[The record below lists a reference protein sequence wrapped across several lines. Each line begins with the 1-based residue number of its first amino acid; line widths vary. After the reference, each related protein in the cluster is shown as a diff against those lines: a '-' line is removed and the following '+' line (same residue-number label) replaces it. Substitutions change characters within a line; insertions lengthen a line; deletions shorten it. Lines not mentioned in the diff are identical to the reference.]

1 MQAKID
7 IIILSY
13 GKTED
18 LRTITQQCIDS
29 LVVSENPDKIE
40 FNVLVIESDK
50 SLAPYQYKNSTTIYP
65 DTEFGYNKYMNIGIK
80 ATANPYICL
89 CNNDLVFHKNWASEL
104 LKVFDSSAKIVSAN
118 PYCDN
123 FNYDVKIK
131 NGGNVI
137 RRDKNRNVS
146 GILTGWCIFT
156 RRSLFDKIG
165 LLDEQFTF
173 WYADTDYD
181 YTLKKHHLI
190 HVLVKSSVVTHLV
203 SQSHD
208 LLLDKKHELTFGQEA
223 IFAQKWKQESLF
235 KKLIRPLRSLF
246 N

>member
-1 MQAKID
+1 MQVKID

-13 GKTED
+13 GKTEQM
-18 LRTITQQCIDS
+18 RAITQQGIDS
-29 LVVSENPDKIE
+29 LLLSEDPAKIE
-40 FNVLVIESDK
+40 FNVLVIESEK
-50 SLAPYQYKNSTTIYP
+50 SMAPYQYTGSNTIYP
-65 DTEFGYNKYMNIGIK
+65 DTDFGYNKYMNIGIQ
-80 ATANPYICL
+80 ATNNKYICL
-89 CNNDLVFHKNWASEL
+89 CNNDLVFHKNWATEL
-104 LKVFDSSAKIVSAN
+104 LKVFDSSSKIVSAN

-123 FNYDVKIK
+123 FDYDIKIK
-131 NGGNVI
+131 NSGNVI
-137 RRDKNRNVS
+137 RRDKNPNIS

-173 WYADTDYD
+173 WYADTDYEF
-181 YTLKKHHLI
+181 TLKKHRLI

-208 LLLDKKHELTFGQEA
+208 LLLDKKDELTIGQKA
-223 IFAQKWKQESLF
+223 IFSKKWKHEPLSNKIKRF
-235 KKLIRPLRSLF
+235 LRSLF

>member
-1 MQAKID
+1 MQVKID

-13 GKTED
+13 GKTEQM
-18 LRTITQQCIDS
+18 RAITQQCIDS
-29 LVVSENPDKIE
+29 LVLSEDPDKIG
-40 FNVLVIESDK
+40 FNILVIESEK
-50 SLAPYQYKNSTTIYP
+50 SMAPYQYTGSNTIYP
-65 DTEFGYNKYMNIGIK
+65 DTDFGYNKYMNIGIQ
-80 ATANPYICL
+80 ATNNKYICL
-89 CNNDLVFHKNWASEL
+89 CNNDLVFHKNWATEL
-104 LKVFDSSAKIVSAN
+104 LKVFDSSSKIVSAN

-123 FNYDVKIK
+123 FDYDIKIK
-131 NGGNVI
+131 NSGNVI
-137 RRDKNRNVS
+137 RRDKNPNIS

-173 WYADTDYD
+173 WYADTDYEF
-181 YTLKKHHLI
+181 TLKKHRLI

-208 LLLDKKHELTFGQEA
+208 LLLDKKDELTIGQKA
-223 IFAQKWKQESLF
+223 IFSKKWKHEPLSNKIKRF
-235 KKLIRPLRSLF
+235 LRSLF